1 MEKSIVNNFF
11 KFKGINEYSPLVL
24 AYMGDA
30 VYELYIRS
38 LLVSGHNTQVNKL
51 HKEATKLVK
60 AKAQSEILEKIYPH
74 LTEEE
79 ITIFKRGRN
88 AHSYTSA
95 KNADIVDYRRATG
108 FEALMG
114 YLYITGNMER
124 MNELLKLGIEAVSQ

>member
-1 MEKSIVNNFF
+1 MNSFF
-11 KFKGINEYSPLVL
+11 KFKGTNEYSPLVL

-30 VYELYIRS
+30 VYEMYIRS

-60 AKAQSEILEKIYPH
+60 AKAQSEIFEKIFPH

-79 ITIFKRGRN
+79 LNIFKRGRN

-108 FEALMG
+108 FEALIG

-124 MNELLKLGIEAVSQ
+124 INELLKLGIETQ